1 MGWGGKGG
9 SIPHPPPPLR
19 SPPTTHPSICACKE
33 WPASPF
39 WPFLGCQCISDHTRK
54 LVIQVHTRRPHSLQ
68 TLPSGTVQG
77 REAHT
82 HLSSGSLSVFKS
94 AQTRSYYESPV
105 REKAHPPPQQA
116 GSLTAQPTGTC
127 TPPRHRCPASS
138 FTQVSCSCGQGQ
150 NRREPGATHYHLRAC
165 LARQTSL
172 LPDGWH

>member
-1 MGWGGKGG
+1 M
-9 SIPHPPPPLR
+9 
-19 SPPTTHPSICACKE
+19 
-33 WPASPF
+33 
-39 WPFLGCQCISDHTRK
+39 
-54 LVIQVHTRRPHSLQ
+54 HTRRPHSLQ
-68 TLPSGTVQG
+68 TLPSGTVRG
-77 REAHT
+77 HEAHT
-82 HLSSGSLSVFKS
+82 HLLSGSLSVFKS

-138 FTQVSCSCGQGQ
+138 FTQVSCSCSQGQ

-172 LPDGWH
+172 LPDGWHRHSTLHTHSFGIKGLGAHPLMKGKHPGEKDAQASPEPRCPSSPSG